1 MGAKLKQLFGRRL
14 AALRESKNL
23 KQHQL
28 GRMIGKS
35 GKYISDIET
44 GRIYPRPSVVE
55 KLSAVLDLPISVFY
69 FFEGIDDDPKALRK
83 SIESLIAVSG
93 ANRLRRFLR
102 HMLVTLEE

>member
-1 MGAKLKQLFGRRL
+1 MTANLKRLFGNRL

-28 GRMIGKS
+28 GRMIEKS

-44 GRIYPRPSVVE
+44 GRIYPRPDMME
-55 KLSAVLDLPISVFY
+55 KLSAALELPISAFY
-69 FFEGIDDDPKALRK
+69 FFEGVDDDPKALRK

-93 ANRLRRFLR
+93 ANRLRKFLR
-102 HMLVTLEE
+102 HMLVSLEE